1 MTNLGTR
8 TEPALR
14 RAAPALLGYA
24 AVRALGLLTLALWS
38 GARDKSAYT
47 LLTARWDAL
56 WYTRVAELGYGYEV
70 RLPNGD
76 VHSNLAFFPLLPWLE
91 RLLSAVAPL
100 SYADA
105 GFAVALLASLAAAW
119 GVFAVTDLV
128 YGRRAGVCAVLLW
141 AVLPVGIVQSM
152 AYSESL
158 FTALAAWSLYAVLTG
173 RWVTAGLLASL
184 AGLTRPV
191 GLAVVAAV
199 WVAGIAAHLGDRR
212 NRTRAQG
219 ASGITAPALRG
230 PASTPRRGAAEHTR
244 HFTGHLKLDE
254 GSAPNVAETDPAA
267 PGTGPRGNS
276 PSASGADTPRT
287 DPATPGASS
296 SLDTPGPP
304 ERTPVLQAPGN
315 PADSSFERGRSAA
328 GASGAPDAEYAPTD
342 RTPSSTTERIADADS
357 APDPTHAPAVG
368 PPHTPDPG
376 PSPSAS
382 GSDPAVPSGAGS
394 SPAPGSAHTPR
405 PGPATAP
412 ADHPA
417 PRRAL
422 GMALAP
428 LGAAAYVLWV
438 GHRTGK
444 GPLGYLDVQ
453 AGWRNGFDGGY
464 AFARFVADKFT
475 SFPSALA
482 GTGLIVGVGL
492 VVWLYVVCA
501 RQGQPLPLLVY
512 SGVVTALA
520 LCASSYF
527 GSKPRLLMPAFPLL
541 LPLALALARSRTRR
555 SAVIITLIATA
566 SALYGAFWLNGSG
579 PP

>member
-1 MTNLGTR
+1 MTDLETR
-8 TEPALR
+8 AAPPVAPSLR

-38 GARDKSAYT
+38 AARDKSAYT

-91 RLLSAVAPL
+91 RLLAAATPL

-105 GFAVALLASLAAAW
+105 GFAVALLASVAAAW
-119 GVFAVTDLV
+119 GIFAVADHV
-128 YGRRAGVCAVLLW
+128 HGRRAGVCAVLVW

-173 RWVTAGLLASL
+173 RWVTAGTLALL

-199 WVAGIAAHLGDRR
+199 WAAAVASFVRE
-212 NRTRAQG
+212 
-219 ASGITAPALRG
+219 RG
-230 PASTPRRGAAEHTR
+230 PARPDGAHPEER
-244 HFTGHLKLDE
+244 
-254 GSAPNVAETDPAA
+254 APSV
-267 PGTGPRGNS
+267 
-276 PSASGADTPRT
+276 
-287 DPATPGASS
+287 
-296 SLDTPGPP
+296 
-304 ERTPVLQAPGN
+304 
-315 PADSSFERGRSAA
+315 
-328 GASGAPDAEYAPTD
+328 
-342 RTPSSTTERIADADS
+342 
-357 APDPTHAPAVG
+357 
-368 PPHTPDPG
+368 
-376 PSPSAS
+376 
-382 GSDPAVPSGAGS
+382 
-394 SPAPGSAHTPR
+394 
-405 PGPATAP
+405 
-412 ADHPA
+412 
-417 PRRAL
+417 RRAL
-422 GMALAP
+422 GMLLAP
-428 LGAAAYVLWV
+428 LGAAGYVLWV
-438 GHRTGK
+438 GHHTGK

-453 AGWRNGFDGGY
+453 AGWRNGFDGGQ

-482 GTGLIVGVGL
+482 GVGLIVGVGL
-492 VVWLYVVCA
+492 LVWLYVVCV
-501 RQGQPLPLLVY
+501 RQRQPLPLLVY
-512 SGVVTALA
+512 AGIVTALA

-541 LPLALALARSRTRR
+541 LPLALALARLRTPR
-555 SAVIITLIATA
+555 SAVVLGTIAVA
-566 SALYGAFWLNGSG
+566 SSLYGAFWLNGSG

>member
-1 MTNLGTR
+1 VTRRTDRYGERSIIGPVTDLGTR

-38 GARDKSAYT
+38 AARDKSAYT

-91 RLLSAVAPL
+91 RLLHATAPL

-105 GFAVALLASLAAAW
+105 GFVVALLASLAAAW
-119 GVFAVTDLV
+119 GVFAVTDQV

-199 WVAGIAAHLGDRR
+199 WVAGIAAFLRDRR
-212 NRTRAQG
+212 DRAPSGSATDGEEGTASAVRAPSAPHAGSFVRNRG
-219 ASGITAPALRG
+219 TAG
-230 PASTPRRGAAEHTR
+230 ERGAQA
-244 HFTGHLKLDE
+244 TG
-254 GSAPNVAETDPAA
+254 
-267 PGTGPRGNS
+267 
-276 PSASGADTPRT
+276 
-287 DPATPGASS
+287 
-296 SLDTPGPP
+296 
-304 ERTPVLQAPGN
+304 
-315 PADSSFERGRSAA
+315 
-328 GASGAPDAEYAPTD
+328 
-342 RTPSSTTERIADADS
+342 
-357 APDPTHAPAVG
+357 HAPAPDLRRGPGTDAG
-368 PPHTPDPG
+368 PPHT
-376 PSPSAS
+376 S
-382 GSDPAVPSGAGS
+382 G
-394 SPAPGSAHTPR
+394 TR
-405 PGPATAP
+405 PV
-412 ADHPA
+412 
-417 PRRAL
+417 RLAL
-422 GMALAP
+422 GMVLAP

-444 GPLGYLDVQ
+444 GPFGYLDVQ

-482 GTGLIVGVGL
+482 GAGLIVGVGL

-512 SGVVTALA
+512 AGVVTALA

-541 LPLALALARSRTRR
+541 LPLALALARTGTRR
-555 SAVIITLIATA
+555 SAVIVALIATA